1 LIIFIVGWRGS
12 LIKVNPAS
20 SGVLSPFFRLH
31 DMQLVTIFNHS
42 VFPPLDL
49 GITWSI
55 VRFFGE
61 NFFPQYWHVN
71 PSLMK
76 TPSLDTFGF
85 DILGSISVSVTIIL
99 GIFILLETVEI
110 YSSPSSGSNLIHSQ
124 IESVSKFSVR
134 TFADSLKS
142 RENVCLKL
150 VI

>member
-1 LIIFIVGWRGS
+1 
-12 LIKVNPAS
+12 
-20 SGVLSPFFRLH
+20 
-31 DMQLVTIFNHS
+31 
-42 VFPPLDL
+42 
-49 GITWSI
+49 
-55 VRFFGE
+55 
-61 NFFPQYWHVN
+61 
-71 PSLMK
+71 MK

-134 TFADSLKS
+134 TLADSLKS